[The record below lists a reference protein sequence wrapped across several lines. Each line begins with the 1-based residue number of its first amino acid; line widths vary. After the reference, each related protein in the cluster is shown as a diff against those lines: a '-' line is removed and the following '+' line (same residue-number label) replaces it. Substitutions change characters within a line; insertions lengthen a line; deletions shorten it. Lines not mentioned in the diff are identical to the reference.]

1 MALVTVGL
9 PFLDA
14 RDSLGDAIRSVFA
27 QTHEDWELLLVDD
40 GSTDGSLEIAR
51 SVRDPRVRVLS
62 DGEHRRLPA
71 RLNEIVRASRAD
83 LVARLDADDMM
94 HPERLAR
101 QVRILTEAPSTD
113 FVGTACFTLDA
124 RGDVMGVVA
133 SEPVVTEP
141 RHVLRRGLLG
151 HATLLFRRAWCLD
164 NPYSEDFPRAEDREL
179 YCRTLGAARFAQIRE
194 PLYFVGYRK
203 DARTT
208 LRDYV
213 ATSRDNRRIYARHAP
228 RLTGLWSVAPLLVES
243 WVKEAAFRAATAMGH
258 QRSLLR
264 RRGRAAT
271 PAEREEAEKALATVR
286 AVSVEGLPAE
296 KGRTPTLG

>member
-1 MALVTVGL
+1 MPQVTVGL
-9 PFLDA
+9 PFHDA

-62 DGEHRRLPA
+62 DGARRRLPA
-71 RLNEIVRASRAD
+71 RLNEIVGASRAD

-101 QVRILTEAPSTD
+101 QVRVLTETPATD

-124 RGDVMGVVA
+124 RGGLMAVVA
-133 SEPVVTEP
+133 SEPVDSEP

-151 HATLLFRRAWCLD
+151 HATLLFRRGWCLA
-164 NPYSEDFPRAEDREL
+164 NPYSEAFPRAEDREL

-203 DARTT
+203 DERAT

-213 ATSRDNRRIYARHAP
+213 ATSRDNRRIFVLHGP
-228 RLTGLWSVAPLLVES
+228 RLAGPLSVPSLLVES
-243 WVKEAAFRAATAMGH
+243 WMKEAAFRAATAMGR
-258 QRSLLR
+258 QQGLLK
-264 RRGRAAT
+264 RRGRATT
-271 PAEREEAEKALATVR
+271 PEERQDALQALDRIRSTRVP
-286 AVSVEGLPAE
+286 GLD
-296 KGRTPTLG
+296 